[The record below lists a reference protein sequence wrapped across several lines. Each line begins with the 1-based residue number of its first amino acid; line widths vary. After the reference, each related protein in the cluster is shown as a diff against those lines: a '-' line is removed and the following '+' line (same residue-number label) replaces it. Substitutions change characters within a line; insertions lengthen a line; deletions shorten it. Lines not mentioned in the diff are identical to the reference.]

1 MCTVNAS
8 SVIAYND
15 LIAVGLMSQLAA
27 GGLGV
32 GRGIS
37 VIGIGDSW
45 LAQMSSPP
53 LTSVSQPVE
62 DTGRTAML
70 VDGPRGPIATA
81 EPRIITL
88 PSRLVLRASLGL
100 GPPVRR

>member
-1 MCTVNAS
+1 
-8 SVIAYND
+8 
-15 LIAVGLMSQLAA
+15 MSQLAA
-27 GGLGV
+27 RGLGV
-32 GRGIS
+32 GRDIS
-37 VIGIGDSW
+37 VIGIDDSW
-45 LAQMSSPP
+45 LAQMSSP

-62 DTGRTAML
+62 DTGRTAVRML

>member
-1 MCTVNAS
+1 
-8 SVIAYND
+8 
-15 LIAVGLMSQLAA
+15 MSQLAA
-27 GGLGV
+27 RGLGV
-32 GRGIS
+32 GRDIS
-37 VIGIGDSW
+37 VIGIDDSW

-53 LTSVSQPVE
+53 PTSVNQPVE
-62 DTGRTAML
+62 DTGRTAVRML

>member
-27 GGLGV
+27 RGLGV
-32 GRGIS
+32 GRDIS
-37 VIGIGDSW
+37 VIGIDDSW
-45 LAQMSSPP
+45 LAQMSSP